1 MQYFVFFIVGL
12 VLLFLIAKI
21 ISLPFKILWKLVIN
35 AILGGVLLLLFNF
48 IGGFFSVTLAINIW
62 TALIVG
68 FFGIPGIIFLLIFKF
83 IL

>member
-21 ISLPFKILWKLVIN
+21 IALPFKILWKLIVN
-35 AILGGVLLLLFNF
+35 AILGGVFLVVFN
-48 IGGFFSVTLAINIW
+48 ILGGFFNITLAINIW
-62 TALIVG
+62 TALIAG
-68 FFGIPGIIFLLIFKF
+68 FFGIPGIIFLLVFKF

>member
-12 VLLFLIAKI
+12 VCLFLIAKI
-21 ISLPFKILWKLVIN
+21 IALPFKILWKLIVN
-35 AILGGVLLLLFNF
+35 AILGGVLLIIFN
-48 IGGFFSVTLAINIW
+48 IVGGFFNITLAINIW
-62 TALIVG
+62 TALVAG